1 MAKKKQYSLEYV
13 VRSSPAILYE
23 FLTEPSELAL
33 WFADHVDNHN
43 GNYSFTWEGYTDHA
57 ELVSSDED
65 EYVRYRWD
73 YQAKDEYF
81 EFSIKKSDIS
91 QDTILTITDFAD
103 PKEMKD
109 QQLLWDSQ
117 IKSLKKH
124 IGGLG

>member
-1 MAKKKQYSLEYV
+1 M
-13 VRSSPAILYE
+13 
-23 FLTEPSELAL
+23 
-33 WFADHVDNHN
+33 
-43 GNYSFTWEGYTDHA
+43 
-57 ELVSSDED
+57 
-65 EYVRYRWD
+65 RYRWD